1 MAARAEQCDGRLQP
15 QYDKGGQSGDD
26 LLVMGEF
33 WTPLTRLA
41 FMAAA
46 EGASAQP
53 TWSNGAGF
61 DPILLAGKTCQGSF
75 DTGAGRAESEGA
87 LQLRFAVSG
96 AMLTANVWRRFGS
109 NAQNRAAY
117 AITQPGPPFGVGGFQ
132 NLGPVRDL
140 TVTNNIIQYVDGPGD
155 RVVLYY
161 DAGWLWGQSDPRW
174 EHKPYMTV
182 TANVRLRCY

>member
-1 MAARAEQCDGRLQP
+1 MAARAEQPGRRLRPQCDEG
-15 QYDKGGQSGDD
+15 
-26 LLVMGEF
+26 GEF
-33 WTPLTRLA
+33 ADRMLVIGELWTPLTLLA

-46 EGASAQP
+46 EAASAQL
-53 TWSNGAGF
+53 TLSNVTGF
-61 DPILLAGKTCQGSF
+61 DPTLLAGKTCHGSF

-87 LQLRFAVSG
+87 LQLRFAVNG

-117 AITQPGPPFGVGGFQ
+117 AITQPGPPFSVSGFQ
-132 NLGPVRDL
+132 NLELVRDL

-161 DAGWLWGQSDPRW
+161 DAGWLWGQSDPRG
-174 EHKPYMTV
+174 EHNPYMTL
-182 TANVRLRCY
+182 TANVRMR

>member
-1 MAARAEQCDGRLQP
+1 MAARAEQPGRRLRPQCDEG
-15 QYDKGGQSGDD
+15 
-26 LLVMGEF
+26 GEF
-33 WTPLTRLA
+33 ADRMLVIGELWTPLTLLA

-46 EGASAQP
+46 EAASAQLTLSNVTGLDP
-53 TWSNGAGF
+53 T
-61 DPILLAGKTCQGSF
+61 LLAGKTCQGSF

-87 LQLRFAVSG
+87 LQLRFAVNG

-117 AITQPGPPFGVGGFQ
+117 AITQPGPPFSVSGFQ
-132 NLGPVRDL
+132 NLGLVRDL

-161 DAGWLWGQSDPRW
+161 DAGWLWGQSDPRG
-174 EHKPYMTV
+174 EHNPYMTL
-182 TANVRLRCY
+182 TANVRMR